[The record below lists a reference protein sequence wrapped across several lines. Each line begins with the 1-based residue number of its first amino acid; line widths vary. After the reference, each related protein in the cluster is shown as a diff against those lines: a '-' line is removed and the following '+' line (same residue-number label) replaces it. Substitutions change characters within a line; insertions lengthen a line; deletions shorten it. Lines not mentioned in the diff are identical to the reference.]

1 MISRIPDI
9 LSIISTSSCTF
20 QEKTSRFLMPSGHI
34 GRPRQL
40 SPGRPAIGYVPMVQR
55 PDDPVAAGPG

>member
-1 MISRIPDI
+1 MLSRTPDI
-9 LSIISTSSCTF
+9 LSSISKSSCTL

-40 SPGRPAIGYVPMVQR
+40 STGRPAIGYVPMVQR
-55 PDDPVAAGPG
+55 PDDPAAAGPG